1 MGASG
6 TKRVKRPT
14 LAGTRIYEE
23 NGWFKYFAKE
33 RIPDPSTGVLKRW
46 HKLCRVSEGE
56 TQARVMLDKFLNRVK
71 PMDSAGD
78 FPIYF
83 RQWRKYMQQ
92 MRDNK
97 APKDRDLKA
106 MHEKTGRNYQG
117 VYDQIER
124 GFSNFNLIDI
134 RPIDVYTFL
143 EFWEGQRSAQTNRAH
158 LSKFFKWTAKKGLR
172 QDNPATAD
180 VIELEAPQG
189 RDVYITDEQFHKVR
203 DALLIGKD
211 GKPTRSGPMMQCY
224 IDLTYLLFQRTTEVR
239 FLKREQIDEEKKLI
253 YFQPIKTR
261 SRTGAKVFVPIGP
274 AIQEVLNRL
283 KSIGKMRSLKYVIH
297 NQHGAQYGAS
307 GVRSAWVRACER
319 AGVSGIT
326 TKDIRAK
333 ASTDAKAHGYS
344 MEQIQ
349 THMVHSEIATTE
361 GYMRGKDVPTSEIL
375 MTLPPRKSA
384 K

>member
-1 MGASG
+1 MGANG
-6 TKRVKRPT
+6 TKRVTRPT

-23 NGWFKYFAKE
+23 NAWFKYFAPE
-33 RIPDPSTGVLKRW
+33 SIPDPRTGVLKRW
-46 HKLCRVSEGE
+46 HKLCLVSEGE
-56 TQARVMLDKFLNRVK
+56 TQARVMLDKLLNRVK
-71 PMDSAGD
+71 PMDAPGD

-92 MRDNK
+92 R
-97 APKDRDLKA
+97 RDLKSPKDA
-106 MHEKTGRNYQG
+106 DLKKMYEKTGRNYRG
-117 VYDQIER
+117 VYDQIEK
-124 GFSNFNLIDI
+124 GFSNFNLTDI
-134 RPIDVYTFL
+134 QPMDVYAFL

-158 LSKFFKWTAKKGLR
+158 LSKFFKWANKKGLR

-180 VIELEAPQG
+180 VIELEAPPN

-203 DALLIGKD
+203 DALLIGKN

-239 FLKREQIDEEKKLI
+239 FLKREQIDEEKELM
-253 YFQPIKTR
+253 YFQPIKTKN
-261 SRTGAKVFVPIGP
+261 STGAKVNVPIGP
-274 AIQEVLNRL
+274 AIREVLNRL

-307 GVRSAWVRACER
+307 GLRSAWERACVRAE
-319 AGVSGIT
+319 VSGIT

-333 ASTDAKAHGYS
+333 AGTDAKTLGYS

-361 GYMRGKDVPTSEIL
+361 GYMKGKGIPTSEIL
-375 MTLPPRKSA
+375 MTLPPRKTA